1 MRARL
6 AGTLL
11 IAVVPKPRSRRGSW
25 LPVLERPRILGP
37 ESPPGGA
44 VCASQQGADERRRP
58 AQLPQSHLLSLPI
71 PATPPQSIIL
81 LTFHPPPRRTLPG
94 AEPGQQ
100 ADQAQA
106 HRAQAGESRTADAVN
121 AQDTG
126 SLLDAGLLIIGA
138 VFVLAAR
145 ATLTRTWLWS
155 WRAGS
160 GAALTLSRMHGICTS
175 TMGELAQGAS
185 GMAASRCLWVDGS
198 WTAAVLL
205 AAAGCILAVI
215 GLTRMLRATV
225 KTA

>member
-1 MRARL
+1 M
-6 AGTLL
+6 
-11 IAVVPKPRSRRGSW
+11 
-25 LPVLERPRILGP
+25 
-37 ESPPGGA
+37 
-44 VCASQQGADERRRP
+44 CASQQGADEQRRP
-58 AQLPQSHLLSLPI
+58 AQLPRPHLLSLPI
-71 PATPPQSIIL
+71 PATPPRPVIL
-81 LTFHPPPRRTLPG
+81 LTFHPPPRRPLPG
-94 AEPGQQ
+94 TKPGQQ
-100 ADQAQA
+100 VQHAQVQHAQVQHAQAQHA
-106 HRAQAGESRTADAVN
+106 QVQHAQAQHAQAGEWRTAGAAN

-126 SLLDAGLLIIGA
+126 SLADAGLLIIGA

-145 ATLTRTWLWS
+145 ATLTRTWVWS

-215 GLTRMLRATV
+215 GLTRMLRGAG

>member
-1 MRARL
+1 M
-6 AGTLL
+6 
-11 IAVVPKPRSRRGSW
+11 
-25 LPVLERPRILGP
+25 
-37 ESPPGGA
+37 
-44 VCASQQGADERRRP
+44 CASQQGADEQRRP
-58 AQLPQSHLLSLPI
+58 AQLPRPHLLSLPI
-71 PATPPQSIIL
+71 PATPPRPVIL
-81 LTFHPPPRRTLPG
+81 LTFHPPPRRPLPG
-94 AEPGQQ
+94 TEPGQQ
-100 ADQAQA
+100 VQHAQVQHAQAQHA
-106 HRAQAGESRTADAVN
+106 QVQHAQAGEWRTAGAN

-126 SLLDAGLLIIGA
+126 SLADAGLLIIGA

-145 ATLTRTWLWS
+145 ATLTRTWVWS

-215 GLTRMLRATV
+215 GLTRMLRGAG